1 MNKDVIYIDVEDDIT
16 TIVGKI
22 KASKEKIIAL
32 VPPSRVGVLQSAVNM
47 RLLAR
52 TAEQANKRVVLISHN
67 QSLVALAASA
77 KIPVAR
83 NLQSKPELVEIPALK
98 VDDDDV
104 IDGGALPVGEH
115 AASVASHD
123 DPAIDAVIAESEK
136 PKDRK
141 KDKKKKTKVPNFS
154 SFRKKMALIGGG
166 AAILVAFLVWAIWF
180 APRATVVI
188 TAKTTAVTVDR
199 NVQLTLDGETDVDKG
214 IIRAVKQ
221 EQKQDLTVDF
231 TATGEK
237 NVGEKATGRVRFSTS
252 QNSSKNIPA
261 GTVVTAGGF
270 NFVLS
275 AAVTVP
281 AATLSFECGG
291 ICPGTANG
299 TITASEG
306 GSQYN
311 GVTGSVGG
319 VPSGVT
325 ATLTAAT
332 SGGTD
337 KIATVVSDSDISKA
351 TSLLEEKKADDLR
364 AKLKSAFG
372 SSSFVIDDSYTESR
386 GDPTPSIAVGSEA
399 NGTVKLTATIT
410 ASMLAVEQTQLTTFF
425 HASMEEE
432 IAGKSNQKI
441 YDDGSKDVKFTQF
454 TNQNSNPAVRVTA
467 NGKIGPE
474 INEDKVK
481 EQVAGKRYGDIQ
493 ASLESIDGVSDVDTK
508 FWPFWVRTVPNDVKR
523 ITVEF
528 KLQDAS

>member
-123 DPAIDAVIAESEK
+123 DPAVDAVIAESEK

-199 NVQLTLDGETDVDKG
+199 NVQLTLDGETNVENATL
-214 IIRAVKQ
+214 RAIKQ
-221 EQKQDLTVDF
+221 EQKQDVSVDF

-237 NVGEKATGRVRFSTS
+237 NIGEKSTGTVQFASDS
-252 QNSSKNIPA
+252 NSALLVGIDIPA
-261 GTVVTAGGF
+261 NTRLTSSSGKVYTTNTAVRLT
-270 NFVLS
+270 NASSS
-275 AAVTVP
+275 AT
-281 AATLSFECGG
+281 TG
-291 ICPGTANG
+291 
-299 TITASEG
+299 ITAVEPGASFNG
-306 GSQYN
+306 ASGSFSGAPRTVEARIRN
-311 GVTGSVGG
+311 G
-319 VPSGVT
+319 
-325 ATLTAAT
+325 ATT
-332 SGGTD
+332 GGTD
-337 KIATVVSDSDISKA
+337 KIATVVSEDDIAKA
-351 TSLLEEKKADDLR
+351 ASVLSEKKIDGLR
-364 AKLKSAFG
+364 EKLLSEFA
-372 SSSFVIDDSYTESR
+372 SSSTPISDSYSESR
-386 GDPTPSIAVGSEA
+386 GDPVPSVAVGSEA
-399 NGTVKLTATIT
+399 TGAVSLRANVTAT
-410 ASMLAVEQTQLTTFF
+410 MLAVDQSQLSNFIRD
-425 HASMEEE
+425 SLNRE
-432 IAGKSNQKI
+432 IDGKANQKI
-441 YDDGSKDVKFTQF
+441 YDDGAKDVKFSQF
-454 TNQNSNPAVRVTA
+454 SDRNERTMVRVTA

-474 INEDKVK
+474 IKEDQVK
-481 EQVAGKRYGDIQ
+481 EQVRSKRYGDIQ
-493 ASLESIDGVSDVDTK
+493 ASLEAIDGVSDVDTK
-508 FWPFWVRTVPNDVKR
+508 FWPFWVRTVPNDIKR

>member
-98 VDDDDV
+98 VDDDDI

-123 DPAIDAVIAESEK
+123 DPAVDAVIAESEK

-231 TATGEK
+231 TATGK
-237 NVGEKATGRVRFSTS
+237 KDMGEKATGTVRFST
-252 QNSSKNIPA
+252 NSIDNLGTTIAA
-261 GTVVTAGGF
+261 GTEITSSSGAQYLTDSSV
-270 NFVLS
+270 
-275 AAVTVP
+275 
-281 AATLSFECGG
+281 
-291 ICPGTANG
+291 
-299 TITASEG
+299 TITLNN
-306 GSQYN
+306 YR
-311 GVTGSVGG
+311 GVNV
-319 VPSGVT
+319 GVT
-325 ATLTAAT
+325 ASAVGTKFNGATGSASGAPSGISASFVGAT
-332 SGGTD
+332 SGGTTREV
-337 KIATVVSDSDISKA
+337 TVVSDSDVVKA

-399 NGTVKLTATIT
+399 NGIVKLTATIT

>member
-1 MNKDVIYIDVEDDIT
+1 
-16 TIVGKI
+16 
-22 KASKEKIIAL
+22 
-32 VPPSRVGVLQSAVNM
+32 
-47 RLLAR
+47 
-52 TAEQANKRVVLISHN
+52 
-67 QSLVALAASA
+67 
-77 KIPVAR
+77 
-83 NLQSKPELVEIPALK
+83 
-98 VDDDDV
+98 
-104 IDGGALPVGEH
+104 
-115 AASVASHD
+115 
-123 DPAIDAVIAESEK
+123 
-136 PKDRK
+136 
-141 KDKKKKTKVPNFS
+141 
-154 SFRKKMALIGGG
+154 MALIGGG

-372 SSSFVIDDSYTESR
+372 SSSFIIDDSYTESR